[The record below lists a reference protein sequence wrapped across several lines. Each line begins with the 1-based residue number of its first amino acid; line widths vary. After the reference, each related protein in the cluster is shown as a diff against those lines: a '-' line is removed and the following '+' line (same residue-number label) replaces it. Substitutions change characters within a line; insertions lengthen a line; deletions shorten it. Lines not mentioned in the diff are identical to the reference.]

1 MRQPN
6 PLDPLDGFKRWY
18 TDLWPMQ
25 RVGFWL
31 GLLLLLIA
39 VAAWI
44 TRGL

>member
-18 TDLWPMQ
+18 QELWPMQ

-31 GLLLLLIA
+31 CAAAVAWGLLMY
-39 VAAWI
+39 V
-44 TRGL
+44 TR